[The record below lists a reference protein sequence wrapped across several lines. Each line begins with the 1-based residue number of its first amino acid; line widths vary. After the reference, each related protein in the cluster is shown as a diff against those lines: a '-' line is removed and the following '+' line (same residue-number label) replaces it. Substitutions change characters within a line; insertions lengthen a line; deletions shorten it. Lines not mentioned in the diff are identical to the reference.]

1 MSKRIKALMQNE
13 YHDEFTGIDSVA
25 VVNPRGIP
33 ANATNKLRGQLSKA
47 GVKMRVVKNTLARRA
62 SNDTSLSGFDAL
74 LDGPSALVYPIDPN
88 VAISAVARALVEAK
102 KEIKDLEFR
111 GVFFDGTIYEGDAG
125 MTQVSKLPTREEA
138 IGTVVTLALSPARN
152 LVGAIAAP
160 GSNIAG
166 ILKTLED
173 KGDAA

>member
-1 MSKRIKALMQNE
+1 MSKRIKALIESE

-33 ANATNKLRGQLSKA
+33 ANDTNKLRGKLSEA

-62 SNDTSLSGFDAL
+62 ASETSLDGFDTL
-74 LDGPSALVYPIDPN
+74 LDGPSALVYPTDPN
-88 VAISAVARALVEAK
+88 VAISAVARALVDAK
-102 KEIKDLEFR
+102 KEIGTLEFR
-111 GVFFDGTIYEGDAG
+111 GVFFDGAIFEGDAG

-138 IGTVVTLALSPARN
+138 IGNVVTAALSPARN

-160 GSNIAG
+160 GSNVAG
-166 ILKTLED
+166 ILKTIED
-173 KGDAA
+173 KGE